1 TCTKKVNNCST
12 YLADGTCNTCNSSY
26 QLTDSKACKSPTK
39 TYGGQTAYLVGD
51 YYVFEDTSKYAGWQD
66 ASDYCE
72 NLGMRL
78 PTLAETQEL
87 YNHNGETGAPTRQAT
102 WTSSDSNGCP
112 ALRNFGPRYCVQG
125 GGCVDPGGE
134 DRQCD
139 LTNEQPVACVAKE
152 E

>member
-51 YYVFEDTSKYAGWQD
+51 YYVYNEPTRYNAQG
-66 ASDYCE
+66 AADYCKS
-72 NLGMRL
+72 LGMRL
-78 PTLAETQEL
+78 PTLAETEEMYQ
-87 YNHNGETGAPTRQAT
+87 HKGETGAPTRT
-102 WTSSDSNGCP
+102 RVWTSTKSSINCP
-112 ALRNFGPRYCVQG
+112 TLRNFGDSYCVTG
-125 GGCVDPGGE
+125 GGCVPSGGV
-134 DRQCD
+134 DQQCS
-139 LTNEQPVACVAKE
+139 TTEPHNVTCVAKE